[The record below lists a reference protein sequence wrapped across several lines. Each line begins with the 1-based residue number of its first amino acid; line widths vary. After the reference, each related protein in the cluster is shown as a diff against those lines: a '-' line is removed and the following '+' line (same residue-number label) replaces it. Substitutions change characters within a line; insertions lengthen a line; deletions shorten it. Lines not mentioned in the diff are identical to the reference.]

1 MDEAETLSPW
11 VIFDADNTLWSVE
24 PVYDRAR
31 DLFCDHVSELLRRRS
46 PKSVPSKALVEQ
58 LQRHRDIQLQLTHG
72 YSAARF
78 ARSFEDTLTFLL
90 PFSASA
96 EELTYVRTLATDVF
110 EKEAEICEDLHLA
123 IDKLCS
129 GYRLGIITA
138 GEEWVQQ
145 RRLASFKLRHHF
157 FGEKIVKQ
165 KSSEEF
171 RRFCSDNKVDVA
183 SSWVVGDSVSSDIIP
198 ARAAGLRVIHFDAP
212 NWRHEHADKPEDVLS
227 AKTMQEVVRII
238 LEHT

>member
-1 MDEAETLSPW
+1 MDEAEILSPW

-31 DLFCDHVSELLRRRS
+31 DLFSDHVSELRRRRS

-72 YSAARF
+72 YLTARF

-138 GEEWVQQ
+138 GEEWVQH
-145 RRLASFKLRHHF
+145 RLS
-157 FGEKIVKQ
+157 
-165 KSSEEF
+165 
-171 RRFCSDNKVDVA
+171 
-183 SSWVVGDSVSSDIIP
+183 
-198 ARAAGLRVIHFDAP
+198 AAGNGEFV
-212 NWRHEHADKPEDVLS
+212 
-227 AKTMQEVVRII
+227 MQELCNYSPPFIRGSWGISA
-238 LEHT
+238 